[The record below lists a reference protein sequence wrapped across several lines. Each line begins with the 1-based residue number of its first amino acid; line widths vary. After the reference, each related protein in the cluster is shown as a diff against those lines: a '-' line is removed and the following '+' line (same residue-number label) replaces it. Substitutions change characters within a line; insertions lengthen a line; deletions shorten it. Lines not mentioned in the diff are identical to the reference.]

1 MSKRR
6 SVWSVLGC
14 LAVVMVLASG
24 GLALWG
30 RLRWADA
37 GWYYHRSADYRL
49 RRGQQALREGNRNRA
64 EKVGELLAT
73 SGYADQAALLRGEI
87 LFRQAKA
94 LVESGQ
100 AQAAAGRLVRA
111 IEEFNKIRDQGQIRL
126 QAAEAERALR
136 FVLDSEPNDI
146 EAHRGLAAIYFD
158 QGASLRA
165 LEHLQRVADLDE
177 ADGRPYRLMGLI
189 LKDRDNYP
197 AAIDCYR
204 AALGRQL
211 GGQSA
216 DKVRFELAECL
227 AKLDRCDEV
236 VEVLAQRD
244 SADEDAA
251 TMVLRATCLA
261 KKGQVLGAA
270 TVLDR
275 ALEVFPDDAA
285 VLRERAILHMEAHES
300 EAALALLQRALRI
313 DPHDYSGRY
322 QLGLVYKL
330 LGRAVEAAQELSR
343 AEQIKAD
350 LREQQ
355 RLTQEAATRPWQAD
369 VRLRLAAVCDRLG
382 HYSDAQSWRA
392 AAAAC
397 GLRIMEHP

>member
-6 SVWSVLGC
+6 SVWSVLCC

-30 RLRWADA
+30 WLRWADA
-37 GWYYHRSADYRL
+37 AWYYHRSADYRL

-87 LFRQAKA
+87 LLRQGKA

-126 QAAEAERALR
+126 QAATLSGQCLLYLKQPREAERALR

-165 LEHLQRVADLDE
+165 LEHLQSVADLDE

-227 AKLDRCDEV
+227 AKL
-236 VEVLAQRD
+236 
-244 SADEDAA
+244 
-251 TMVLRATCLA
+251 
-261 KKGQVLGAA
+261 
-270 TVLDR
+270 
-275 ALEVFPDDAA
+275 
-285 VLRERAILHMEAHES
+285 
-300 EAALALLQRALRI
+300 
-313 DPHDYSGRY
+313 
-322 QLGLVYKL
+322 
-330 LGRAVEAAQELSR
+330 
-343 AEQIKAD
+343 
-350 LREQQ
+350 
-355 RLTQEAATRPWQAD
+355 
-369 VRLRLAAVCDRLG
+369 
-382 HYSDAQSWRA
+382 
-392 AAAAC
+392 
-397 GLRIMEHP
+397 